1 MVNYENCAAHVFL
14 FQNKASFPPPPNL
27 DKGKDKLGK
36 KNAAEFSFFILW
48 GLCTL
53 VPSVEIVLV
62 LLIDS
67 MKTELQTLER
77 KAVEWRASDGY
88 GLHSVLISLKF
99 SPPEL
104 KSKSSLEVSCK
115 PIFNLDK
122 VLFLQVH
129 FICEETSCRKV
140 IPMEFII

>member
-1 MVNYENCAAHVFL
+1 MVNYENCASHVFL
-14 FQNKASFPPPPNL
+14 FQNKTRFPPPPNL

-36 KNAAEFSFFILW
+36 KECYRVFFLYF
-48 GLCTL
+48 
-53 VPSVEIVLV
+53 VRFMYFVVLV

-67 MKTELQTLER
+67 RKTELQTLER

-88 GLHSVLISLKF
+88 SLDSVLMCLKF

-104 KSKSSLEVSCK
+104 KSKLSLEVSYK
-115 PIFNLDK
+115 LIFNLDK

>member
-1 MVNYENCAAHVFL
+1 MYFV
-14 FQNKASFPPPPNL
+14 
-27 DKGKDKLGK
+27 
-36 KNAAEFSFFILW
+36 
-48 GLCTL
+48 
-53 VPSVEIVLV
+53 VLV

-67 MKTELQTLER
+67 RKTKLQTLER
-77 KAVEWRASDGY
+77 KAVEWSASDGY
-88 GLHSVLISLKF
+88 GLDSVLMCLKF

-104 KSKSSLEVSCK
+104 KSKLSLEVSYK

-140 IPMEFII
+140 IPMKFII